1 MLGRSL
7 HICEAKAIKGI
18 SGPFCAAFFSH
29 TQAYLS
35 TNWPSTV
42 RERRDSCGSR
52 TIIESS
58 KLLREHLQH
67 VCLVLDRKF
76 VSLNN
81 DRMTRINKAPT
92 RGENA
97 MMLLAS
103 FKSLKTLEVVF
114 DLSDLGQDL
123 APGHSQGAT
132 AIAVW
137 ASQYARLY
145 VEPILRLIRTLPRLE
160 KVVTRWYVR
169 AGSIN
174 NATTDRILEDIP
186 QLEVVKEEFEK
197 LAPAASEEKEQRSYK
212 FDQHIGVHE
221 DYGWPPC
228 SYQI

>member
-1 MLGRSL
+1 MPGRSL

-18 SGPFCAAFFSH
+18 SGPFCAAVNTLFCCRNSYR
-29 TQAYLS
+29 QSAQ
-35 TNWPSTV
+35 WAPSAAQCKTAFTPK
-42 RERRDSCGSR
+42 RRDSCGSR
-52 TIIESS
+52 IIIESS

-67 VCLVLDRKF
+67 VCLVLDRKS
-76 VSLNN
+76 VSFNN
-81 DRMTRINKAPT
+81 DPMTRINRAPT
-92 RGENA
+92 RGENT

-114 DLSDLGQDL
+114 DLSDLGRDL

-132 AIAVW
+132 AIAV
-137 ASQYARLY
+137 
-145 VEPILRLIRTLPRLE
+145 LE

-169 AGSIN
+169 AESIN